1 MPRRVCA
8 IVDGVVA
15 LLVGSGGKG
24 GIEIDKKETIL
35 LDARL
40 VSVIDN
46 NAFGAE
52 LRNGHRFVAFFR
64 RGDAGRITPEIGARV
79 MVEMSPYDMSKGRLV
94 INQEQ

>member
-1 MPRRVCA
+1 M
-8 IVDGVVA
+8 
-15 LLVGSGGKG
+15 
-24 GIEIDKKETIL
+24 DKKETIL

-40 VSVIDN
+40 ISVIDN

-64 RGDAGRITPEIGARV
+64 RRNTGEIALDIGARV
-79 MVEMSPYDMSKGRLV
+79 TVEMSPYDMSKGRLV

>member
-1 MPRRVCA
+1 M
-8 IVDGVVA
+8 
-15 LLVGSGGKG
+15 
-24 GIEIDKKETIL
+24 DKKETIL

-64 RGDAGRITPEIGARV
+64 RGDIGKTALETDAQV
-79 MVEMSPYDMSKGRLV
+79 TVEMSPYDMSKGRMV

>member
-1 MPRRVCA
+1 VW
-8 IVDGVVA
+8 IV
-15 LLVGSGGKG
+15 
-24 GIEIDKKETIL
+24 DKKEIIL

-64 RGDAGRITPEIGARV
+64 RGDAGKIVPQVGAQAT
-79 MVEMSPYDMSKGRLV
+79 VEMTPYDMSKGRLV
-94 INQEQ
+94 VNQEQ